1 MKREDWKA
9 LAMIAGFY
17 VLLELCGITC
27 PIKYLTGIS
36 CPGCGMS
43 RAWLSVLRLDF
54 GAARGFHPLYW
65 LPVPGAALF
74 LLRGRLPAALY
85 RWGLGLICG
94 LFLVVYAL
102 RLLTPGDMI
111 VVFRPRE
118 GLFLR
123 LLRLLGIV
131 L

>member
-1 MKREDWKA
+1 MRKEDWKA
-9 LAMIAGFY
+9 LAVIAGFY

-27 PIKYLTGIS
+27 PIRYLTGIS

-43 RAWLSVLRLDF
+43 RAWLSLLRLDPA
-54 GAARGFHPLYW
+54 GAWAYHPLYW
-65 LPVPGAALF
+65 LPVPGAAL
-74 LLRGRLPAALY
+74 LLFRERLPAALY
-85 RWGLGLICG
+85 RWGLGLICV
-94 LFLVVYAL
+94 LFLGVYAV
-102 RLLTPGDMI
+102 RLLSPGDMI

-123 LLRLLGIV
+123 LLSTV

>member
-1 MKREDWKA
+1 MRKEDWKA
-9 LAMIAGFY
+9 LAVIAGFY

-27 PIKYLTGIS
+27 PIRYLTGIS

-43 RAWLSVLRLDF
+43 RAWLSLLRLDPA
-54 GAARGFHPLYW
+54 GAWAYHPLYW
-65 LPVPGAALF
+65 LPVPGAAL
-74 LLRGRLPAALY
+74 LLFRERLPAALY
-85 RWGLGLICG
+85 RWGLGLICV
-94 LFLVVYAL
+94 LFLGVYAV
-102 RLLTPGDMI
+102 RLLSPGDMI

-123 LLRLLGIV
+123 LLGTV